1 MLRAVRY
8 EWKPASPATDQME
21 KKATKATTGLVGPD
35 FIASEKFVAFVP
47 VNDESIILTID
58 CSAYSVMS
66 KQSVWGQNKLT
77 LMPSELFDF
86 IALRH

>member
-21 KKATKATTGLVGPD
+21 KKATKATTGLVVPD

-47 VNDESIILTID
+47 VNDESIILTIHISD
-58 CSAYSVMS
+58 DN
-66 KQSVWGQNKLT
+66 Q
-77 LMPSELFDF
+77 
-86 IALRH
+86 